1 MPKLISI
8 AIPAYNNCELLD
20 RALESIL
27 KQTYRPI
34 EVVVSDDN
42 SYNDL
47 RSIVNKYI
55 NLKSKDITFKYYK
68 NSENLSFYWN
78 SCAAYSRCTGEFGM
92 FLHHD
97 DYFTDNNCLAHCIEV
112 LDKNKDVHIV
122 ITNSIVEHYLKTMMS
137 WNYHGWQII
146 NGQKYIAEY
155 LYTIAHPS
163 YSSVLFDRGY
173 LQHLGYE
180 SKFILRGDY
189 KSKKIQLDEAFV
201 FIILLCLNS
210 DVAINGKVYTFRGSP
225 PDSYSRSN
233 QWASLGGSI
242 GGLIPLLNLYFKET
256 NENKQKMILSVI
268 LKVYTNLHPKDLR
281 FLPFLIKKYGN
292 SRFLV
297 QLFMMAIIN
306 RYMAILLNIFSLK
319 MVKYLLKKLFLR

>member
-20 RALESIL
+20 RALQSIV

-47 RSIVNKYI
+47 SFIVNKYI
-55 NLKSKDITFKYYK
+55 NQKLKDITFKYYK

-78 SCAAYSRCTGEFGM
+78 SCEAYSRCTGEIGM

-97 DYFTDNNCLAHCIEV
+97 DYFTDNSCLAHCIEI
-112 LDKNKDVHIV
+112 LDRNKDVHIV

-137 WNYHGWQII
+137 WNYQGWQII
-146 NGQKYIAEY
+146 NGKKYIAEY

-163 YSSVLFDRGY
+163 YSSVLFDRNY
-173 LQHLGYE
+173 LQLLGYE
-180 SKFILRGDY
+180 SKFILREDY
-189 KSKKIQLDEAFV
+189 KFKKIQFDEAFV

-233 QWASLGGSI
+233 QWALMGGSI
-242 GGLIPLLNLYFKET
+242 GGLIPLLNLYFKEA
-256 NENKQKMILSVI
+256 NEYNQKFILGVI
-268 LKVYTNLHPKDLR
+268 LKVYTNLHPKDLT
-281 FLPFLIKKYGN
+281 FLPLLVKKYGN
-292 SRFLV
+292 LRFLM
-297 QLFMMAIIN
+297 QLFIVAIIN
-306 RYMAILLNIFSLK
+306 RYAAILFTVFSFK
-319 MVKYLLKKLFLR
+319 TVKFFLKKLFLR